1 MTGPAAPIECDPK
14 ESGRRIG
21 IANPL
26 PRVCRCTPM
35 LLQQGNACPFEPAG
49 GGSDRH
55 TPRSRLLG
63 RRTII
68 TRFGALG
75 APTTTYDNIENTH
88 LFRPRRDQ
96 CIPVC
101 ISVCIPKFRPIEHLK
116 SVTLIAPTAAAIAA
130 RNRHSYTACR
140 RASTAELR
148 PAAAIFHRD
157 RRARERILI
166 LLPLVADLSVHQG
179 GEKFAG

>member
-1 MTGPAAPIECDPK
+1 
-14 ESGRRIG
+14 
-21 IANPL
+21 
-26 PRVCRCTPM
+26 M

-96 CIPVC
+96 CTPVC
-101 ISVCIPKFRPIEHLK
+101 ISVCIPEFRPIEHLK
-116 SVTLIAPTAAAIAA
+116 SVTLIARPRRRSQREIDTLTLRAGEHLRQNCAPLPQFSTAIAEPE
-130 RNRHSYTACR
+130 SGY
-140 RASTAELR
+140 
-148 PAAAIFHRD
+148 
-157 RRARERILI
+157 
-166 LLPLVADLSVHQG
+166 
-179 GEKFAG
+179 